1 MTTLFGSIGSLL
13 LISGDLLY
21 VRGVLRKELKPHA
34 FSWLV
39 WGTLNIIAFAAQ
51 ITKGAGPGAWVTGI
65 NSISCLLI
73 FIGALKWGDRRF
85 LRFDWIALSAAAFS
99 LLLWVITKEPL
110 ASIVLIVLVDFFG
123 SLPTFRKGYHRPH
136 EEKVLSYAFAA
147 IAHVFALLAL
157 DTIVPSTWLYPA
169 AIVLLDGSLSV
180 LLLVRR
186 KQLT

>member
-1 MTTLFGSIGSLL
+1 MTTLFGIIGSLL

-51 ITKGAGPGAWVTGI
+51 IAKDAGPGAWVTGI

-99 LLLWVITKEPL
+99 LLLWILTKEPL

-123 SLPTFRKGYHRPH
+123 SLPTFRKGYHYPH

-180 LLLVRR
+180 LLLIRR